1 MKTTDSNT
9 KKLVV
14 TAMLTAFCCVAT
26 MVVRIPSPTGGYL
39 NMGDAVIIL
48 SALLLGPWMGAV
60 VGGVGAAAADL
71 LAAYAV
77 YVPGTLVI
85 KALMGIA
92 LGLIHRKKG
101 AVSAV
106 VGAIVAEIIMV
117 GGYYVYTAVFLG
129 VGFAGALPE
138 IPGNC
143 MQGAFGVIAGCLL
156 YFALRKVPGIRT
168 LEA

>member
-1 MKTTDSNT
+1 
-9 KKLVV
+9 
-14 TAMLTAFCCVAT
+14 MLTAFCCMAT

-71 LAAYAV
+71 LAGYAV

-92 LGLIHRKKG
+92 LGMIHRKKG
-101 AVSAV
+101 AASAV
-106 VGAIVAEIIMV
+106 IGAVIAEIIMV
-117 GGYYVYTAVFLG
+117 GGYYVYTAAFLG

-143 MQGAFGVIAGCLL
+143 MQGIFGVIAGCLL
-156 YFALRKVPGIRT
+156 YFALRKVPGIR
-168 LEA
+168 EIGRAHV

>member
-1 MKTTDSNT
+1 MKTREVQTRR
-9 KKLVV
+9 LVIA
-14 TAMLTAFCCVAT
+14 AMLTAFCCVAT

-48 SALLLGPWMGAV
+48 SALLLGPWTGAV

-71 LAAYAV
+71 LSGYAV

-85 KALMGIA
+85 KALMGIT
-92 LGLIHRKKG
+92 LGVIHRRKG
-101 AVSAV
+101 AASAV
-106 VGAIVAEIIMV
+106 ISAVVAEIIMV
-117 GGYYVYTAVFLG
+117 GGYYVYTAAFLG

-143 MQGAFGVIAGCLL
+143 MQGIFGVIAGCLL

-168 LEA
+168 LEN

>member
-1 MKTTDSNT
+1 MKIADNHT
-9 KKLVV
+9 KRLVI

-60 VGGVGAAAADL
+60 VGGVGAAAADF
-71 LAAYAV
+71 LAGYAA

-85 KALMGIA
+85 KALMGLA

-101 AVSAV
+101 AASAV
-106 VGAIVAEIIMV
+106 AGAIVAEVIMV
-117 GGYYVYTAVFLG
+117 GGYYAYTATFLG
-129 VGFAGALPE
+129 MGFAGALPE
-138 IPGNC
+138 IAGNC
-143 MQGAFGVIAGCLL
+143 VQGAFGVIAGCLL